1 MNDKASTP
9 VPALTL
15 ALADRIIALRFE
27 TLPRAVVDAAAVGLL
42 DSIGVTLAGSVEPC
56 AVLVRQTL
64 QVGGLSA
71 GACTVLGTDLRC
83 GALDAAMMNG
93 VAAHALDFDDC
104 NNTVGGHPTVP
115 MLPAIL
121 ALAEMRPISGA
132 QLVGA
137 YVAGFETM
145 AAFGRV
151 LNMHHYQKGWHPTAT
166 LGIFAGAAASAYLL
180 DLDRERT
187 ATALAIAASLAA
199 GIKANFGTMTK
210 PLHVGHC
217 ARNALFAALLAEQG
231 FTAHSAALEHPQGFF
246 EVFNGAGNYAMEQL
260 LDGWADPYELLG
272 PGLAIKAYPCC
283 ASTHPAVDAALQLA
297 QLDGADAADVERIV
311 VRSHERRLRHTNRPN
326 PSSGLEAKFSVQHCV
341 ARALLDGSVTMEHFD
356 GERHAEAPVREL
368 MARIE
373 AIPHQDDNH
382 FGAYLTLH
390 MRDGRELT
398 TYVPTPLGRD
408 RDNPLPREQLLE
420 KFHACAT
427 RVVDADAAVAIERYL
442 DDITRLNDT
451 ATLVHLTRSATS

>member
-1 MNDKASTP
+1 
-9 VPALTL
+9 
-15 ALADRIIALRFE
+15 
-27 TLPRAVVDAAAVGLL
+27 
-42 DSIGVTLAGSVEPC
+42 
-56 AVLVRQTL
+56 
-64 QVGGLSA
+64 
-71 GACTVLGTDLRC
+71 
-83 GALDAAMMNG
+83 
-93 VAAHALDFDDC
+93 
-104 NNTVGGHPTVP
+104 
-115 MLPAIL
+115 
-121 ALAEMRPISGA
+121 
-132 QLVGA
+132 
-137 YVAGFETM
+137 M

-166 LGIFAGAAASAYLL
+166 LGIFAGAAASAHLL
-180 DLDRERT
+180 GLDRERT
-187 ATALAIAASLAA
+187 ATALAIATSLAA

-231 FTAHSAALEHPQGFF
+231 FTAQSAALEHPQGFF
-246 EVFNGAGNYAMEQL
+246 EVFNGAGNYAAKRL
-260 LDGWADPYELLG
+260 LDGWAEPYDLIE

-297 QLDGADAADVERIV
+297 DLDGARVTDVERIV

-326 PSSGLEAKFSVQHCV
+326 PSTGLEAKFSVQHCI
-341 ARALLDGSVTMEHFD
+341 ARALLNGALTMDHFD
-356 GERHAEAPVREL
+356 GERHAEASVRAL

-382 FGAYLTLH
+382 FGAYLTLYL
-390 MRDGRELT
+390 RDGRELT

-408 RDNPLPREQLLE
+408 RDHPLPRAQLLE

-427 RVVDADAAVAIERYL
+427 RVLQADAAIAIERYL

-451 ATLVHLTRSATS
+451 STLVHLTRAAAHQSHDATESTRPS